1 MLAHTCNVAFVESIR
16 LVMSSSAIQGSNV
29 RVQRAMAGDPTKYV
43 LSPGASI
50 YQAHQILR

>member
-1 MLAHTCNVAFVESIR
+1 MLAHTCDVAFVESIW
-16 LVMSSSAIQGSNV
+16 LVLSSSAIKGSNA

-43 LSPGASI
+43 LSAGASI